1 MKTIIALSYIFCL
14 VFAGAPGP
22 TSVPLVKAHRSSV
35 SDYVNYDIIVRH
47 YNYTGKLNISADKEN
62 SIKLTSVVFILICC
76 FIILENIF
84 VLLTIWKTKKFHRP
98 MYYFI
103 GNLALSDLLAG
114 VAYTANLLLSGATT
128 YKLTPA
134 QWFLREGSMFVAL
147 SASVFSLLAIA
158 IERYITM
165 LKMKLHNGSNNFRLF
180 LLISA
185 CWVISLILGGLPIMG
200 WNCISA
206 LSSCSTVLPLYHK
219 HYILFCTTVFT
230 LLLLSIVIL
239 YCRIYSLVRTRN
251 IFEMLRIDEGLRL
264 KIYKD
269 TEGYYTIGIGH
280 LLTKSPSLNAAKSE
294 LDKAIGRNTNGVIT
308 KDEAEKLFNQD
319 VDAAVRG
326 ILRNAKLKPVYDS
339 LDAVRRAA
347 LINMVFQMG
356 ETGVAGFTNSL
367 RMLQQ
372 KRWDEAA
379 VNLAKSRWY
388 NQTPNRAKR
397 VITTF
402 RTGTWDAYASRSSEN
417 VALLKTV
424 IIVLSVFIACWAP
437 LFILLLLDVGCK
449 VKTCDILFRAEYFL
463 VLAVLNSGT
472 NPIIYTLTNKEM
484 RRAFIRIM
492 GRPLEVL
499 FQGPHHH
506 HHHHHHHDY
515 KDDDDK

>member
-1 MKTIIALSYIFCL
+1 MGS
-14 VFAGAPGP
+14 
-22 TSVPLVKAHRSSV
+22 TSIPLVKALRSSI
-35 SDYVNYDIIVRH
+35 SDYVNYDIIIRH
-47 YNYTGKLNISADKEN
+47 YNYTGKLNISADKDN
-62 SIKLTSVVFILICC
+62 GIKLTSVVFILICC

-114 VAYTANLLLSGATT
+114 VAYVANLLLSGATT

-134 QWFLREGSMFVAL
+134 QWFVREGSMFVAL

-165 LKMKLHNGSNNFRLF
+165 LKMKLHNGSNSFRSF

-185 CWVISLILGGLPIMG
+185 CWVISVILGGLPIMG
-200 WNCISA
+200 WNCISM

-239 YCRIYSLVRTRN
+239 YCRIYSLVRTRS
-251 IFEMLRIDEGLRL
+251 RRL
-264 KIYKD
+264 
-269 TEGYYTIGIGH
+269 
-280 LLTKSPSLNAAKSE
+280 
-294 LDKAIGRNTNGVIT
+294 
-308 KDEAEKLFNQD
+308 
-319 VDAAVRG
+319 
-326 ILRNAKLKPVYDS
+326 
-339 LDAVRRAA
+339 
-347 LINMVFQMG
+347 
-356 ETGVAGFTNSL
+356 
-367 RMLQQ
+367 
-372 KRWDEAA
+372 
-379 VNLAKSRWY
+379 
-388 NQTPNRAKR
+388 
-397 VITTF
+397 TF
-402 RTGTWDAYASRSSEN
+402 RKNTSKASRSSEKSL
-417 VALLKTV
+417 ALLKTV

-484 RRAFIRIM
+484 RRAFIKIM
-492 GRPLEVL
+492 SCCKCPSGDSTGKFKRPIIAGVE
-499 FQGPHHH
+499 FSRSKSDNSSHPQ
-506 HHHHHHHDY
+506 
-515 KDDDDK
+515 KDDGDNPETIMSSGNVNSSS

>member
-1 MKTIIALSYIFCL
+1 MTPVCCGFFPDSLFVICLRLRFLRPSPATEKLHKKAWISLAQPTPLPVKALSASPSSVHLEKYR
-14 VFAGAPGP
+14 PGLLG
-22 TSVPLVKAHRSSV
+22 TARIMGSTNIPLVKALRSSV

-47 YNYTGKLNISADKEN
+47 YNYTGKLNIGADKEN
-62 SIKLTSVVFILICC
+62 GIKLISVVFILICC

-165 LKMKLHNGSNNFRLF
+165 LKMKLHNGSNRFRSF

-200 WNCISA
+200 WNCIST
-206 LSSCSTVLPLYHK
+206 LPSCSTVLPLYHK

-239 YCRIYSLVRTRN
+239 YCRIYSLVRTRS
-251 IFEMLRIDEGLRL
+251 RRL
-264 KIYKD
+264 
-269 TEGYYTIGIGH
+269 
-280 LLTKSPSLNAAKSE
+280 
-294 LDKAIGRNTNGVIT
+294 
-308 KDEAEKLFNQD
+308 
-319 VDAAVRG
+319 
-326 ILRNAKLKPVYDS
+326 
-339 LDAVRRAA
+339 
-347 LINMVFQMG
+347 
-356 ETGVAGFTNSL
+356 
-367 RMLQQ
+367 
-372 KRWDEAA
+372 
-379 VNLAKSRWY
+379 
-388 NQTPNRAKR
+388 
-397 VITTF
+397 TF
-402 RTGTWDAYASRSSEN
+402 RKNISKASRSSEKSL
-417 VALLKTV
+417 ALLKTV
-424 IIVLSVFIACWAP
+424 IIVLGVFIACWAP

-449 VKTCDILFRAEYFL
+449 VKTCDILFRTEYFL

-472 NPIIYTLTNKEM
+472 NPIIYTLSNKEM
-484 RRAFIRIM
+484 RRAFVRIM
-492 GRPLEVL
+492 SCCKCPSGDSAGKFTRPIIAGME
-499 FQGPHHH
+499 FSRSKSDNSSHPQ
-506 HHHHHHHDY
+506 
-515 KDDDDK
+515 KDDGDNPETIMSSGNVNSSS

>member
-1 MKTIIALSYIFCL
+1 MDH
-14 VFAGAPGP
+14 G
-22 TSVPLVKAHRSSV
+22 
-35 SDYVNYDIIVRH
+35 
-47 YNYTGKLNISADKEN
+47 
-62 SIKLTSVVFILICC
+62 IKLTSVVFILICC

-165 LKMKLHNGSNNFRLF
+165 LKMKLHNGSNSSRSF

-200 WNCISA
+200 WNCISS

-239 YCRIYSLVRTRN
+239 YCRIYSLVRTRS
-251 IFEMLRIDEGLRL
+251 RRL
-264 KIYKD
+264 
-269 TEGYYTIGIGH
+269 
-280 LLTKSPSLNAAKSE
+280 
-294 LDKAIGRNTNGVIT
+294 
-308 KDEAEKLFNQD
+308 
-319 VDAAVRG
+319 
-326 ILRNAKLKPVYDS
+326 
-339 LDAVRRAA
+339 
-347 LINMVFQMG
+347 
-356 ETGVAGFTNSL
+356 
-367 RMLQQ
+367 
-372 KRWDEAA
+372 
-379 VNLAKSRWY
+379 
-388 NQTPNRAKR
+388 
-397 VITTF
+397 TF
-402 RTGTWDAYASRSSEN
+402 RKNISKASRSSEKSL
-417 VALLKTV
+417 ALLKTV

-449 VKTCDILFRAEYFL
+449 AKTCDILYKAEYFL

-484 RRAFIRIM
+484 RRAFIRIVSCCKCPN
-492 GRPLEVL
+492 GDSAGKFKRPIIPGME
-499 FQGPHHH
+499 FSRSKSDNSSHPQ
-506 HHHHHHHDY
+506 
-515 KDDDDK
+515 KDDGDNPETIMSSGNVNSSS